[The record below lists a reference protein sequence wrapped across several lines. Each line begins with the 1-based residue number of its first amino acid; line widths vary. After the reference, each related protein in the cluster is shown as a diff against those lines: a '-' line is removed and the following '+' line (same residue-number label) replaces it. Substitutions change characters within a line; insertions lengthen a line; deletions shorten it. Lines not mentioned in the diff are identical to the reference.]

1 MIIEKKKKGNI
12 TVYIVDKDY
21 DDEMLKKV
29 ISKKLKKN
37 QIKDIIDDDSNVYT
51 KDGKLLLKFR
61 KNKLNKKNIDDFY
74 DNIIDFANS
83 KTTTRGTA
91 SGMNTSNLAKNPAVM
106 TNIFGFFDI
115 ISPRQRF
122 ILKQQGK
129 TLKINARE
137 CKFNMDNPEKY
148 KKTLPLIKQIDE
160 YYEKYAPENYKAQR
174 KKANQTQFKIQGTSF
189 TTVTTN
195 VNFQIAVHTDKG
207 DDNDG
212 FGNLAVIE
220 RGKYKGGETCFPQYG
235 VGVDVRNGD
244 VLFMDVHQAHGN
256 LPLELETKDAVR
268 LSIVCY
274 LRKQLWSNTKG
285 KSKKVMQAHNNFIKN
300 ARKTR
305 KNKKS

>member
-1 MIIEKKKKGNI
+1 MIIDKKKKGNI

-21 DDEMLKKV
+21 DDDKLDKV
-29 ISKKLKKN
+29 ISKKLKKG
-37 QIKDIIDDDSNVYT
+37 QIKDIIDYDADVYT

-74 DNIIDFANS
+74 DNIVDFAHS

-91 SGMNTSNLAKNPAVM
+91 SGMKTSNLAKNTAVM

-129 TLKINARE
+129 TLKMNARE

-207 DDNDG
+207 DDDDG

-274 LRKQLWSNTKG
+274 LRKKVWSNTKG
-285 KSKKVMQAHNNFIKN
+285 KSKKVMQTHNNFIKN

-305 KNKKS
+305 KNKKT

>member
-21 DDEMLKKV
+21 DDNKLDKV
-29 ISKKLKKN
+29 ISKKIKKG
-37 QIKDIIDDDSNVYT
+37 QIKDIIDYDADVYT

-61 KNKLNKKNIDDFY
+61 KNKLNKKYIDDFY
-74 DNIIDFANS
+74 DNIIDFAHS
-83 KTTTRGTA
+83 KTTTRATA
-91 SGMNTSNLAKNPAVM
+91 SGMKTSNLAKNPAVM

-122 ILKQQGK
+122 FLKQQGK
-129 TLKINARE
+129 TLKMNARE

-305 KNKKS
+305 KNKKT